1 MIETIGLLGSIG
13 EFVGALL
20 IAATLIYLA
29 IQTSATSKNVEILK
43 GQNITTTIARFNEKI
58 AESEEIA
65 ALWIKGR
72 EGHELSP
79 TEELRFNSLWV
90 LWVHIPRI
98 LWNAGE
104 VDRLVY
110 GGWVQSLLYPGLKE
124 KYDRS
129 TMPTDMKEILD
140 SIYAELSETDA

>member
-1 MIETIGLLGSIG
+1 MIETIGILGSIG

-43 GQNITTTIARFNEKI
+43 DQNITTTIARFNEKI

-65 ALWIKGR
+65 AVWIKGR
-72 EGHELSP
+72 EGRELSP

-90 LWVHIPRI
+90 LWIHIPRI

-104 VDRLVY
+104 EDRLVY
-110 GGWVQSLLYPGLKE
+110 QGWVQSLLYSGLKA

-129 TMPTDMKEILD
+129 PIPTDLREMLD
-140 SIYAELSETDA
+140 SIYAELTETEA